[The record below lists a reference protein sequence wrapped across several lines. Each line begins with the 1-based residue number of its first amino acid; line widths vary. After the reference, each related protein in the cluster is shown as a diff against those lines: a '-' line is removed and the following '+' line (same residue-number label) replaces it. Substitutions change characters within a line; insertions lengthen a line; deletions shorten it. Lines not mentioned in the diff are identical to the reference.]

1 MDSFAPLCV
10 HFPPRTIRSIFPG
23 HGRIYSMSYNDPA
36 RDTRQDR
43 SRNIG
48 HLRGSIIVSRQTEE
62 TETDSIMDRFI
73 DKMVGVASGRN
84 VLIFFIPSLAVYLL
98 MLFHTIPGVES
109 YAPEMK
115 IFDLS
120 PSGYSYDY
128 AVKLLSALGN
138 DGRKEYLSR
147 QLPLDF
153 IYPALF
159 SISSFLML
167 AWLFLKRNDK
177 GSRIFYLC
185 FVPIVAGIF
194 DYLENIQIVL
204 MILSYPDINKA
215 QVVLSSA
222 FTMVKSGLTSLFF
235 FILLFAFIRLWVGS
249 KSTKARSY

>member
-1 MDSFAPLCV
+1 M
-10 HFPPRTIRSIFPG
+10 R
-23 HGRIYSMSYNDPA
+23 
-36 RDTRQDR
+36 
-43 SRNIG
+43 
-48 HLRGSIIVSRQTEE
+48 
-62 TETDSIMDRFI
+62 RFI
-73 DKMVGVASGRN
+73 DKMVDAASGRN
-84 VLIFFIPSLAVYLL
+84 VLIFLIPSLTVYLF

-115 IFDLS
+115 LFDLS

-128 AVKLLSALGN
+128 AVELLSVLGN

-185 FVPIVAGIF
+185 FVPVVAGIF

-204 MILSYPDINKA
+204 MILNYPDITKA
-215 QVVLSSA
+215 QVILSSA

-235 FILLFAFIRLWVGS
+235 VILLFASVRLWWGS
-249 KSTKARSY
+249 RSTKARSYETG

>member
-1 MDSFAPLCV
+1 MQ
-10 HFPPRTIRSIFPG
+10 G
-23 HGRIYSMSYNDPA
+23 
-36 RDTRQDR
+36 
-43 SRNIG
+43 
-48 HLRGSIIVSRQTEE
+48 
-62 TETDSIMDRFI
+62 FI
-73 DKMVGVASGRN
+73 DKAIGVASGRN

-98 MLFHTIPGVES
+98 MLFYTIPGVES
-109 YAPEMK
+109 YASEMK
-115 IFDLS
+115 ILDMS

-128 AVKLLSALGN
+128 AVELLSTLGD

-185 FVPIVAGIF
+185 FVPIFAGIF

-204 MILSYPDINKA
+204 MIQDYPDITKT
-215 QVVLSSA
+215 QVALSSA
-222 FTMVKSGLTSLFF
+222 FTMGKSGLTTLFF
-235 FILLFAFIRLWVGS
+235 FLLLFAIIRLWLGS
-249 KSTKARSY
+249 KST

>member
-1 MDSFAPLCV
+1 M
-10 HFPPRTIRSIFPG
+10 R
-23 HGRIYSMSYNDPA
+23 
-36 RDTRQDR
+36 
-43 SRNIG
+43 
-48 HLRGSIIVSRQTEE
+48 
-62 TETDSIMDRFI
+62 RFI
-73 DKMVGVASGRN
+73 DKMVDFASGRN
-84 VLIFFIPSLAVYLL
+84 VLIFLIPSLAVYSF

-115 IFDLS
+115 LFDLS

-128 AVKLLSALGN
+128 AVELLSVLGN
-138 DGRKEYLSR
+138 DGRKEYLIR

-185 FVPIVAGIF
+185 FVPVVAGIF

-204 MILSYPDINKA
+204 MILNYPDITKA
-215 QVVLSSA
+215 HVILSSA

-235 FILLFAFIRLWVGS
+235 VILLCASVRLWWGS
-249 KSTKARSY
+249 RSTKARSYETG

>member
-1 MDSFAPLCV
+1 M
-10 HFPPRTIRSIFPG
+10 R
-23 HGRIYSMSYNDPA
+23 
-36 RDTRQDR
+36 
-43 SRNIG
+43 
-48 HLRGSIIVSRQTEE
+48 
-62 TETDSIMDRFI
+62 RFI
-73 DKMVGVASGRN
+73 DKMVDVASGRN
-84 VLIFFIPSLAVYLL
+84 VLIFLIPSLAVYSF

-115 IFDLS
+115 LFDLS

-128 AVKLLSALGN
+128 AVELLSVLGN
-138 DGRKEYLSR
+138 DGRKEYLIR

-185 FVPIVAGIF
+185 FVPVVAGIF

-204 MILSYPDINKA
+204 MILNYPDITKA
-215 QVVLSSA
+215 HVILSSA

-235 FILLFAFIRLWVGS
+235 VILLCASVRLWWGS
-249 KSTKARSY
+249 RSTKARSYETG